1 MKNYSILSYNRTGS
15 TVVGQM
21 LAGYF
26 GKEYQA
32 EITNMSTV
40 LMRYDETGKDVNVP
54 FSDNLPDGTYVKTY
68 DVIDEEVKRIFNYN
82 NPKPFEIGTYE
93 YKQEVEKRKRLLE
106 YNKNSDNKSIFK
118 IQPQTYLTHFRD
130 LEFLEDYDF
139 IFCARRDIREQIL
152 SYLIA
157 MKTKIFHI
165 GFNNQ
170 VVDVPRITINRK
182 NFEYCL
188 EGLIITNKLFKY
200 FKGRKQ
206 IDQIIFYED
215 WEDDTN
221 KILPLLGFKNTPTK
235 TFKKIKY
242 TVGEKHKLVNN
253 LQEVYDWIDNEE
265 EFNYTYKL

>member
-1 MKNYSILSYNRTGS
+1 MKTYSILSYNRTGS

-32 EITNMSTV
+32 EITNMSDV

-54 FSDNLPDGTYVKTY
+54 FKNNLPKGTYVKTY
-68 DVIDEEVKRIFNYN
+68 DIIDNGIKRIFNFK
-82 NPKPFEIGTYE
+82 NPKPFIIGSYD
-93 YKQEVEKRKRLLE
+93 YKQEVDKRKKLLQF
-106 YNKNSDNKSIFK
+106 NKNSNNKSIFK
-118 IQPQTYLTHFRD
+118 IQPQTYMINFRD
-130 LEFLEDYDF
+130 LEYLEDYSF
-139 IFCARRDIREQIL
+139 IFCARRDLKEQIL

-157 MKTKIFHI
+157 METKIFHI
-165 GFNNQ
+165 GYDDQ
-170 VVDVPRITINRK
+170 VVDAPNITISRK

-188 EGLIITNKLFKY
+188 EGLIITRNLFEY
-200 FKGRKQ
+200 FKEKKQ
-206 IDQIIFYED
+206 IDKIIFYED
-215 WEDDTN
+215 WQNDTN

-235 TFKKIKY
+235 TFQKIKY

-253 LQEVYDWIDNEE
+253 LQEVYDWMDNAE

>member
-1 MKNYSILSYNRTGS
+1 MKTYSILSYNRTGS

-54 FSDNLPDGTYVKTY
+54 FKNNLPKGTYVKTY
-68 DVIDEEVKRIFNYN
+68 DIIDNEIKRIFNYN
-82 NPKPFEIGTYE
+82 NPKPFIIGSYD
-93 YKQEVEKRKRLLE
+93 YKQEVDKRKKLLQF
-106 YNKNSDNKSIFK
+106 NKNSNNKSIFK
-118 IQPQTYLTHFRD
+118 IQPQTYMINFRD
-130 LEFLEDYDF
+130 LEYLEDYSF
-139 IFCARRDIREQIL
+139 IFCARRDLKEQIL

-157 MKTKIFHI
+157 MQTKIFHI
-165 GFNNQ
+165 GYDDQ
-170 VVDVPRITINRK
+170 VIDAPNITISHK

-188 EGLIITNKLFKY
+188 EGLIITRNLFEY
-200 FKGRKQ
+200 FKEKKQ
-206 IDQIIFYED
+206 IDKIIFYED

-253 LQEVYDWIDNEE
+253 LQEVYDWMDNEE